1 MLHFDSAI
9 IEASVPALLNGL
21 KTAFWASVI
30 GVGGALILKFRHF
43 FMSEK
48 VEETGLPEYVTP
60 KDILIALKEIN
71 ISLEQHQGSQELISQ
86 IKLLR
91 QDNNDRLDALK

>member
-1 MLHFDSAI
+1 
-9 IEASVPALLNGL
+9 
-21 KTAFWASVI
+21 
-30 GVGGALILKFRHF
+30 
-43 FMSEK
+43 MSEK

-91 QDNNDRLDALK
+91 QDNNDRLDALKQAQIEALNMLNEMSSKHWLRH